1 MPTIEELQAQK
12 DKNSQAWHSASQAE
26 KDRLHQENVKLQ
38 QQIDSMTGGS
48 SSFNSS
54 TGKWTNNAG
63 GIRPTAADTH
73 LQAPAEP
80 LRMAVTPI
88 PVTAD
93 TRRGGGYTPPS
104 ISNGYGSR
112 YGTDANGNQDY
123 SVMIRDAINSGAD
136 AGYVNSLLNQRMQKA
151 QQSGMYQYVNDDVA
165 KMANE
170 YINNKRYEPNNLY
183 KNMIEQMYSS
193 ASAQQEAA
201 QRAAIE
207 QAVNDLS
214 GQKTGIVQSYD
225 DLYKQLYLERRRA
238 EKNLPQQLAAMGI
251 SGGMSE
257 SSALGIQNSYA
268 NALAQGE
275 QEKLNT
281 LNDIDQAIANARLTG
296 EIGIA
301 QQAAQLA
308 MDKLNAYGSYVNG
321 LMNQQQ
327 YYNNFQYQQGRDQVS
342 DAQWQQQ
349 WNRQQILDQLSRDD
363 VSYDRKLYMAE
374 ILYQNTGDASGFK
387 ALGMTDDQIAAM
399 GRNWYA
405 QAMSSGGSGG
415 SGSGSGSDAGPKMS
429 LSTAKQLAEA
439 GYFSDAALEVLRN
452 AGYDDQALY
461 LLYGYDPNSVNQTP
475 YIGNGGDQNATIDMN
490 SVIALGYGPIG
501 ADRLAELEASGKIE
515 RYYEDGKIKFRKKQN
530 NILDALNRPG
540 MIGG

>member
-54 TGKWTNNAG
+54 TGKWTSSPG
-63 GIRPTAADTH
+63 GY
-73 LQAPAEP
+73 
-80 LRMAVTPI
+80 TP
-88 PVTAD
+88 PGGGYNQPSTGGY
-93 TRRGGGYTPPS
+93 TQGGGYTPQGTGGYSSPNVG
-104 ISNGYGSR
+104 NGYGSK
-112 YGTDANGNQDY
+112 YGTDANGQVDY
-123 SVMIRDAINSGAD
+123 SVLIRDAINSGAS
-136 AGYVNSLLNQRMQKA
+136 AEYVNGLLNQRMQKA

-308 MDKLNAYGSYVNG
+308 MDKLSAYGSYVNG

-327 YYNNFQYQQGRDQVS
+327 YYNNFLFNQQQADIANS
-342 DAQWQQQ
+342 QWQQEWDQ
-349 WNRQQILDQLSRDD
+349 KQIMYQLERDD
-363 VSYDRKLYMAE
+363 IFFDRKFALAQYLYE
-374 ILYQNTGDASGFK
+374 NTGRADGFK
-387 ALGMTDDQIAAM
+387 ALGYSDEDIAAM
-399 GRNWYA
+399 KNGWYA

-415 SGSGSGSDAGPKMS
+415 SGSGSGSDTGPKMS

-439 GYFSDAALEVLRN
+439 GYFSDAALEVLRK

-461 LLYGYDPNSVNQTP
+461 YLYGYDPNSGNQTP
-475 YIGNGGDQNATIDMN
+475 YTGNGDNQNATIDMN

>member
-1 MPTIEELQAQK
+1 MPTIQELQDQMK
-12 DKNSQAWHSASQAE
+12 QNSAAWHGASKEEQN
-26 KDRLHQENVKLQ
+26 RLHEENKRLQ
-38 QQIDSMTGGS
+38 SQIDSMAGGS

-63 GIRPTAADTH
+63 GY
-73 LQAPAEP
+73 
-80 LRMAVTPI
+80 TP
-88 PVTAD
+88 PGGGYTPPSSGGTSQNGGYANPGYGGY
-93 TRRGGGYTPPS
+93 TQGGGYTPPS

-151 QQSGMYQYVNDDVA
+151 QQSGMYQYVSDDVA

-193 ASAQQEAA
+193 ASAQQETA

-257 SSALGIQNSYA
+257 SSALGIQNNYA
-268 NALAQGE
+268 NALLQGE
-275 QEKLNT
+275 QEKLST
-281 LNDIDQAIANARLTG
+281 LSDIDRAIADARLTG

-308 MDKLNAYGSYVNG
+308 MDKLSAYGSYVNG

-349 WNRQQILDQLSRDD
+349 WNRQQILDQFSREDI
-363 VSYDRKLYMAE
+363 SFDRKLGLAKY
-374 ILYQNTGDASGFK
+374 LYENTGRTDGFK
-387 ALGMTDDQIAAM
+387 ALGYTDEDIAAM

-415 SGSGSGSDAGPKMS
+415 SGSGGVKMS
-429 LSTAKQLAEA
+429 LATAKELAENGIFDGA
-439 GYFSDAALEVLRN
+439 VINTLRN
-452 AGYDDQALY
+452 AGYSDNALY
-461 LLYGYDPNSVNQTP
+461 QLYGYDPEAGNQNP
-475 YIGNGGDQNATIDMN
+475 HIGDTRNRNDTIDMNTDMN

-501 ADRLAELEASGKIE
+501 ADRLAELEASGEIE
-515 RYYEDGKIKFRKKQN
+515 RYYEGGKIKFRKKQN
-530 NILDALNRPG
+530 SVLDALRRPG

>member
-1 MPTIEELQAQK
+1 
-12 DKNSQAWHSASQAE
+12 
-26 KDRLHQENVKLQ
+26 
-38 QQIDSMTGGS
+38 
-48 SSFNSS
+48 
-54 TGKWTNNAG
+54 
-63 GIRPTAADTH
+63 
-73 LQAPAEP
+73 
-80 LRMAVTPI
+80 
-88 PVTAD
+88 
-93 TRRGGGYTPPS
+93 
-104 ISNGYGSR
+104 
-112 YGTDANGNQDY
+112 
-123 SVMIRDAINSGAD
+123 
-136 AGYVNSLLNQRMQKA
+136 MQN
-151 QQSGMYQYVNDDVA
+151 GMYQYANDDVA
-165 KMANE
+165 RMANE
-170 YINNKRYEPNNLY
+170 YINGKRYEPNNLY
-183 KNMIEQMYSS
+183 KNIIDQMFSD

-308 MDKLNAYGSYVNG
+308 MDKLSAYGSYVNG

-327 YYNNFQYQQGRDQVS
+327 YYNNFLFNQQQADIANS
-342 DAQWQQQ
+342 QWQQQ
-349 WNRQQILDQLSRDD
+349 WNRQQILDQFSREDI
-363 VSYDRKLYMAE
+363 SFDRKLGLAKY
-374 ILYQNTGDASGFK
+374 LYENTGRADGFK
-387 ALGMTDDQIAAM
+387 ALGYTDEDIAAM
-399 GRNWYA
+399 RNGWYA

-429 LSTAKQLAEA
+429 LSTAKELASNGIFDGAVLDTLRKA
-439 GYFSDAALEVLRN
+439 GYSDN
-452 AGYDDQALY
+452 ALY
-461 LLYGYDPNSVNQTP
+461 QLYGYDPNSWNQDTGKMDDVT
-475 YIGNGGDQNATIDMN
+475 YRGIRQTIYTYLN
-490 SVIALGYGPIG
+490 Q
-501 ADRLAELEASGKIE
+501 GKP
-515 RYYEDGKIKFRKKQN
+515 DSAAAF
-530 NILDALNRPG
+530 LNRYAEQFTDAQLKSITALFYEKG
-540 MIGG
+540 YDVEYA

>member
-26 KDRLHQENVKLQ
+26 KDRLHQKNVKLQ

-54 TGKWTNNAG
+54 TGKWTSSPG
-63 GIRPTAADTH
+63 GY
-73 LQAPAEP
+73 
-80 LRMAVTPI
+80 TP
-88 PVTAD
+88 PGGGYNQPSTGGY
-93 TRRGGGYTPPS
+93 TQGGGYTPQGTGGYSSPNVG
-104 ISNGYGSR
+104 NGYGSK
-112 YGTDANGNQDY
+112 YGTDANGQVDY
-123 SVMIRDAINSGAD
+123 SVLIRDAINSGAD
-136 AGYVNSLLNQRMQKA
+136 WNDVYRLLNQRTQKA
-151 QQSGMYQYVNDDVA
+151 MQNGMYQYANDDVA
-165 KMANE
+165 RMANE
-170 YINNKRYEPNNLY
+170 YIRNKQNEPNNLY
-183 KNMIEQMYSS
+183 KNIIDQMFSDT
-193 ASAQQEAA
+193 AAQQEAA

-225 DLYKQLYLERRRA
+225 DLYKQLYLDRRRA
-238 EKNLPQQLAAMGI
+238 EKNLPQQLSAMGI

-257 SSALGIQNSYA
+257 SSALGIQNNYA
-268 NALAQGE
+268 NALLQGE

-308 MDKLNAYGSYVNG
+308 MDKLSAYGSYVNG

-327 YYNNFQYQQGRDQVS
+327 YYNNFLFNQQQADIANS
-342 DAQWQQQ
+342 QWQQE
-349 WNRQQILDQLSRDD
+349 WNRQQILDQMSSDD
-363 VSYDRKLYMAE
+363 VSYDRKKYLAE
-374 ILYQNTGDASGFK
+374 LLYQNTGDASGFK
-387 ALGMTDDQIAAM
+387 ALGMTDEQIAAM

-415 SGSGSGSDAGPKMS
+415 SRSGSGSDTGPKMS

-461 LLYGYDPNSVNQTP
+461 YLYGYEPGSAGTLPGGKINDVGQLGPAAVALANRMSRVNSQSAAAAFAEAIQDALRTKS
-475 YIGNGGDQNATIDMN
+475 ITEAEADFLMR
-490 SVIALGYGPIG
+490 SLGY
-501 ADRLAELEASGKIE
+501 
-515 RYYEDGKIKFRKKQN
+515 
-530 NILDALNRPG
+530 
-540 MIGG
+540 